1 MWVEPR
7 MSFAIKNS
15 LTKGI
20 LIKYVGDAV
29 RLALRKHMR
38 EGMMMMIIDGSQLM
52 MVQLDFLTLQWAS
65 QVVLVVKNLPANAR
79 NLRQVGQEDSL
90 EESMTTHSSIL
101 AWRIPWTEEPG
112 RLQAIG
118 LQRVTHT

>member
-1 MWVEPR
+1 

-38 EGMMMMIIDGSQLM
+38 EGMMMMIIDGSQLIFLGH
-52 MVQLDFLTLQWAS
+52 QLYWIRAHPNDIILTQS
-65 QVVLVVKNLPANAR
+65 SPKDPVSKPSYI
-79 NLRQVGQEDSL
+79 LRFQEL
-90 EESMTTHSSIL
+90 
-101 AWRIPWTEEPG
+101 G
-112 RLQAIG
+112 
-118 LQRVTHT
+118 